1 MRCRLPGLRGRGA
14 SSSTFTARGAHS
26 KDDWTACSYLLPS
39 HTQANIFLPH
49 SLQPRTLKGR
59 QGPSLL
65 LTALT
70 VLPRHHLYHTH
81 LQLAHLTAY
90 LSLAPLL
97 PPLSHRHSFFASLL
111 KTVDSPAPACFLDAA
126 QRTIREQTRRVDR
139 EMKLLSEDGDRRVRE
154 RRERARELQEVWRG
168 ACGGTEG
175 EEDQEEKEA
184 RKAYRLAVEEV
195 EEVEIEGE
203 RGRQGVWERRVRLQE
218 ALCWVGRAREA
229 GGREKVWTVLRGVE
243 SELEVVEVAL
253 LAEILALVVLARL

>member
-1 MRCRLPGLRGRGA
+1 M
-14 SSSTFTARGAHS
+14 
-26 KDDWTACSYLLPS
+26 
-39 HTQANIFLPH
+39 
-49 SLQPRTLKGR
+49 
-59 QGPSLL
+59 
-65 LTALT
+65 
-70 VLPRHHLYHTH
+70 
-81 LQLAHLTAY
+81 
-90 LSLAPLL
+90 
-97 PPLSHRHSFFASLL
+97 
-111 KTVDSPAPACFLDAA
+111 
-126 QRTIREQTRRVDR
+126 
-139 EMKLLSEDGDRRVRE
+139 RE